1 MSGIPTSMRRLTED
15 ELLAV
20 AGGHRHS
27 GVNVD
32 QNTVNGTQTTT
43 VNGTQVPN
51 GTYTST
57 SPSLGLPPGTT
68 VTIGTGVS
76 IITQIN

>member
-1 MSGIPTSMRRLTED
+1 MSGIPTAMRRLTED
-15 ELLAV
+15 ELRAV

-32 QNTVNGTQTTT
+32 QHTVNGTQTTT

-51 GTYTST
+51 GTYTS
-57 SPSLGLPPGTT
+57 PSLGLPPGST
-68 VTIGTGVS
+68 VTIGTGTVS
-76 IITQIN
+76 IAQINSA